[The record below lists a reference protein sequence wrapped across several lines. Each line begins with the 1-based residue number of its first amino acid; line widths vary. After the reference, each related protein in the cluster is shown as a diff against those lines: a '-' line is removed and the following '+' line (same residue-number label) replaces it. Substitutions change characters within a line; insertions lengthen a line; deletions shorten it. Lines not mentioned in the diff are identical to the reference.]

1 MIDVTKLV
9 DEIESDAIGHWH
21 HLHAN
26 PELSLHEF
34 KTCGYLMNVIEN
46 QVDYDRMKRV
56 GDTGVLVELIGTKS
70 QSDKVLGLRGD
81 MDALPV
87 TERTGLE
94 FASLNDGVMHACGHD
109 VHTTVLL
116 SSLIALSRIK
126 NQFSGK
132 IVFFFQPSEEN
143 LKGAKLFLDDPHINF
158 EEIDGMAAIHVIP
171 DLYGGQ
177 IGTRK
182 GAILASADKLNIK
195 VIGKQCHAAHP
206 NRGVDP
212 IVVAANIINA
222 LQTVVSRGISPL
234 ENGIVTIGK
243 INGGVAHNIISESLE
258 MEGTIRATKPE
269 TRVAIHNKVKDIC
282 ENIAK
287 GMGAQA
293 IVDIEEGVPPLIC
306 DGEWVDRVF
315 RVGRKLL
322 GEENVVNLNTPAMG
336 GEDFAFLKE
345 NKPGVFIRLGART
358 LGKEYGATH
367 SPHYYTDEK
376 AITTGVKTMIGVAL
390 DFFDEEYK

>member
-9 DEIESDAIGHWH
+9 NEIESDAIKHWH

-34 KTCGYLMNVIEN
+34 NTCAYLMDVIEN

-70 QSDKVLGLRGD
+70 QSDKVIGLRGD

-87 TERTGLE
+87 TEKTGLE

-116 SSLIALSRIK
+116 SSLIVLSRIK

-132 IVFFFQPSEEN
+132 LVFFFQPAEEN
-143 LKGAKLFLDDPHINF
+143 LRGAKLFLNDPHIDF

-212 IVVAANIINA
+212 IVVAANIINT

-269 TRVAIHNKVKDIC
+269 TRVAIHSKVKDIC
-282 ENIAK
+282 ENVAK

-293 IVDIEEGVPPLIC
+293 IVDIEKGVPPLIC
-306 DGEWVDRVF
+306 DEEWVDRVF
-315 RVGRKLL
+315 RVGCKLL
-322 GEENVVNLNTPAMG
+322 GEENVINLSTPAMG

-358 LGKEYGATH
+358 PGKEYGATH
-367 SPHYYTDEK
+367 SPYYYTDEK
-376 AITTGVKTMIGVAL
+376 AIVVGVKTMVGVAL
-390 DFFDEEYK
+390 DFFNEEYK

>member
-9 DEIESDAIGHWH
+9 NEMESDATKHWH

-34 KTCGYLMNVIEN
+34 KTCSYLMNVIEN

-56 GDTGVLVELIGTKS
+56 GDTGVLVELTGTKA

-87 TERTGLE
+87 TEKTGLE
-94 FASLNDGVMHACGHD
+94 FASKNDGVMHACGHD

-132 IVFFFQPSEEN
+132 AVFFFQPAEEN
-143 LKGAKLFLDDPHINF
+143 LRGAKLFLDDPHINF

-195 VIGKQCHAAHP
+195 VILESSAMQLTQIAGL
-206 NRGVDP
+206 
-212 IVVAANIINA
+212 ILLSL
-222 LQTVVSRGISPL
+222 LQTLLMCCKQLYQEVFLLWR
-234 ENGIVTIGK
+234 
-243 INGGVAHNIISESLE
+243 
-258 MEGTIRATKPE
+258 ME
-269 TRVAIHNKVKDIC
+269 
-282 ENIAK
+282 
-287 GMGAQA
+287 
-293 IVDIEEGVPPLIC
+293 L
-306 DGEWVDRVF
+306 
-315 RVGRKLL
+315 
-322 GEENVVNLNTPAMG
+322 
-336 GEDFAFLKE
+336 
-345 NKPGVFIRLGART
+345 
-358 LGKEYGATH
+358 
-367 SPHYYTDEK
+367 
-376 AITTGVKTMIGVAL
+376 
-390 DFFDEEYK
+390 

>member
-1 MIDVTKLV
+1 MD
-9 DEIESDAIGHWH
+9 
-21 HLHAN
+21 
-26 PELSLHEF
+26 
-34 KTCGYLMNVIEN
+34 VIEN

-56 GDTGVLVELIGTKS
+56 GDTGVLVELTGTKS
-70 QSDKVLGLRGD
+70 QSDKVIGLRGD

-87 TERTGLE
+87 TEKTGLE
-94 FASLNDGVMHACGHD
+94 FASKNDGVMHACGHD

-116 SSLIALSRIK
+116 SSLIVLSQIK

-132 IVFFFQPSEEN
+132 IVFFFQPAEEN
-143 LKGAKLFLDDPHINF
+143 LRGAKLFLDDPYINF

-212 IVVAANIINA
+212 IVVAANIINT
-222 LQTVVSRGISPL
+222 LQTVISRGISPL

-243 INGGVAHNIISESLE
+243 INGGVAHNIISDSLD

-269 TRVAIHNKVKDIC
+269 TRTAIHNKVRDIS
-282 ENIAK
+282 ENVAR

-315 RVGRKLL
+315 RAGRKLL
-322 GEENVVNLNTPAMG
+322 GEENVVNLSTPAMG

-358 LGKEYGATH
+358 QGKEYGATH
-367 SPHYYTDEK
+367 SPYYYTDEK
-376 AITTGVKTMIGVAL
+376 AIAAGIKTMVGVAL
-390 DFFDEEYK
+390 DFFGEEYK

>member
-1 MIDVTKLV
+1 MD
-9 DEIESDAIGHWH
+9 
-21 HLHAN
+21 
-26 PELSLHEF
+26 
-34 KTCGYLMNVIEN
+34 VIEN

-70 QSDKVLGLRGD
+70 QSDKVIGLRGD

-87 TERTGLE
+87 TEKTGLE

-116 SSLIALSRIK
+116 SSLIVLSRIK

-132 IVFFFQPSEEN
+132 LVFFFQPAEEN
-143 LKGAKLFLDDPHINF
+143 LRGAKLFLNDPHIDF

-212 IVVAANIINA
+212 IVVAANIINT

-282 ENIAK
+282 ENVAK

-293 IVDIEEGVPPLIC
+293 IVDIEKGVPPLIC
-306 DGEWVDRVF
+306 DEEWVDRVF
-315 RVGRKLL
+315 RVGCKLL
-322 GEENVVNLNTPAMG
+322 GEENVINLSTPAMG

-358 LGKEYGATH
+358 PGKEYGATH
-367 SPHYYTDEK
+367 SPYYYTDEK
-376 AITTGVKTMIGVAL
+376 AIVVGVKTMVGVAL
-390 DFFDEEYK
+390 DFFNEEYK

>member
-9 DEIESDAIGHWH
+9 NEIESDAIKHWH

-34 KTCGYLMNVIEN
+34 NTCAYLMDVIEN

-70 QSDKVLGLRGD
+70 QSDKVIGLRGD

-87 TERTGLE
+87 TEKTGLE

-116 SSLIALSRIK
+116 SSLIVLSRIK

-132 IVFFFQPSEEN
+132 LVFFFQPAEEN
-143 LKGAKLFLDDPHINF
+143 LRGAKLFLNDPHIDF

-212 IVVAANIINA
+212 IVVAANIINT

-282 ENIAK
+282 ENVAK

-293 IVDIEEGVPPLIC
+293 IVDIEKGVPPLIC
-306 DGEWVDRVF
+306 DEEWVDRVF
-315 RVGRKLL
+315 RVGCKLL
-322 GEENVVNLNTPAMG
+322 GEQNVINLSTPAMG

-358 LGKEYGATH
+358 PGKEYGATH
-367 SPHYYTDEK
+367 SPYYYTDEK
-376 AITTGVKTMIGVAL
+376 AIVVGVKTMVGVAL
-390 DFFDEEYK
+390 DFFNEEYK

>member
-1 MIDVTKLV
+1 MNSKHVAYLV
-9 DEIESDAIGHWH
+9 
-21 HLHAN
+21 
-26 PELSLHEF
+26 
-34 KTCGYLMNVIEN
+34 NVIEN

-87 TERTGLE
+87 TEKTGLE
-94 FASLNDGVMHACGHD
+94 FGSLNDGVMHACGHD

-287 GMGAQA
+287 A
-293 IVDIEEGVPPLIC
+293 
-306 DGEWVDRVF
+306 WVL
-315 RVGRKLL
+315 KL
-322 GEENVVNLNTPAMG
+322 
-336 GEDFAFLKE
+336 
-345 NKPGVFIRLGART
+345 
-358 LGKEYGATH
+358 
-367 SPHYYTDEK
+367 
-376 AITTGVKTMIGVAL
+376 
-390 DFFDEEYK
+390 